1 MTTNRNPLQDFVL
14 TPQQQSLLFAAL
26 NSNRP
31 GNSSPSNNAMSLSP
45 AAIKRFARPEVG
57 GADGFQESHT
67 STTDY
72 SFDGPDSSFDFSFDG
87 ATGDKM
93 IGICRRLPL
102 QERLGVT

>member
-45 AAIKRFARPEVG
+45 AAINDSPVQKS
-57 GADGFQESHT
+57 GADGFQESPYLDY
-67 STTDY
+67 DY

-93 IGICRRLPL
+93 IGDLP
-102 QERLGVT
+102 GDSPSKSD